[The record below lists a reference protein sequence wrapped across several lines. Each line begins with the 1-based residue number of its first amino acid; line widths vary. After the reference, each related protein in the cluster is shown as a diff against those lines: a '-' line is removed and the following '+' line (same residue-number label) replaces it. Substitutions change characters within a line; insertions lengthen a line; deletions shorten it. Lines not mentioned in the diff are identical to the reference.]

1 MIYAETSRRLLRQRS
16 ARWAPLLSDG
26 VLVVLGTLCVALL
39 SQVVIP
45 LPFTPVPVT
54 GQTLAVLLVGAL
66 LGSKRG
72 ASSLL
77 VYVVSGMMGLP
88 VFSTGT
94 AGLARLAGPTGG
106 YLVGFV
112 AAAFLVG
119 LLCERWVSRRPAALL
134 LVLAIGSAVIYLFGV
149 SWLAGYVGAEKSLAL
164 GLMPFIPGDLLKISL
179 AAVILQSY
187 RIFRN
192 RSRETL

>member
-1 MIYAETSRRLLRQRS
+1 VIYADTSRQVLRQRS
-16 ARWAPLLSDG
+16 ARWATLLSDG
-26 VLVVLGTLCVALL
+26 VLMALGALCVALF

-66 LGSKRG
+66 LGSRRG
-72 ASSLL
+72 AGSLL
-77 VYVVSGMMGLP
+77 MYLGSGVMGLP
-88 VFSTGT
+88 VFSTGM

-119 LLCERWVSRRPAALL
+119 LLCERWVARRPAALL

-149 SWLAGYVGAEKSLAL
+149 SWLAVTVGAEKSLAL
-164 GLMPFIPGDLLKISL
+164 GLAPFVPGDLLKISL
-179 AAVILQSY
+179 AAVVLQSY
-187 RIFRN
+187 RVF
-192 RSRETL
+192 RSRSGETL